1 MDVEALLQPVSDDA
15 PGGED
20 LYGDPQ
26 RTEIELA
33 FEPDAEEV
41 DWRRIVSLIE
51 DQAGRTKDVWLGIYL
66 ARAGV
71 KMGRLD
77 TALAGTEFLAGMFE
91 RYWDTMHPALD
102 DLGFQGRK
110 GPCESLTRIGEFIGP
125 LRRTTLI
132 THPRLGSYTGEDLQ
146 RFDEEGDAAD
156 GFGMFR
162 AAVAETDEADIQAAL
177 ASLDAMRAAVKRADA
192 VLVAQADG
200 DTGTD
205 FTPTYDAID
214 AIRRALAPYAGSD
227 ADEASE
233 LAEGEVDAGG
243 AGGGQR
249 IAGRVESRDDVIRAI
264 DAIADYYQR
273 REPASPIPVA
283 LRRIRG
289 WVTMD
294 FMAILKDISPDGMSQ
309 AETVLL
315 ARKEEED
322 SGY

>member
-1 MDVEALLQPVSDDA
+1 MDVETLLAPVSDEA

-20 LYGDPQ
+20 LYGDPE

-33 FEPDAEEV
+33 FEPEAEEV
-41 DWRRIVSLIE
+41 DWRRVVALIE
-51 DQAGRTKDVWLGIYL
+51 AQAGRTKDVWLAIYL
-66 ARAGV
+66 ARAGAR
-71 KMGRLD
+71 MGRLD
-77 TALAGTEFLAGMFE
+77 IALAGTEFLAGMFE
-91 RYWDTMHPALD
+91 RFWETMFPALD

-132 THPRLGSYTGEDLQ
+132 AHPRLGTYTGEDLQ

-162 AAVAETDEADIQAAL
+162 AAIAETDVGDIQLAL
-177 ASLDAMRAAVKRADA
+177 ASLDAMRTAIQRADA

-205 FTPTYDAID
+205 FTPTYQAID
-214 AIRRALAPYAGSD
+214 AIRRALAPYAGT
-227 ADEASE
+227 AEAGAPAA
-233 LAEGEVDAGG
+233 AEVGAGG
-243 AGGGQR
+243 DSGGGQR
-249 IAGRVESRDDVIRAI
+249 LSGRVDSRDDVIRAI
-264 DAIADYYQR
+264 DAIAEYYQR

-309 AETVLL
+309 AEAVLL

>member
-15 PGGED
+15 PAGED
-20 LYGDPQ
+20 LYGDPH

-33 FEPDAEEV
+33 FEPDAADV

-51 DQAGRTKDVWLGIYL
+51 DQSGRTKDVWLGIYL
-66 ARAGV
+66 ARAGA

-77 TALAGTEFLAGMFE
+77 FALAGTEFLAGMFE
-91 RYWDTMHPALD
+91 RYWETMHPALD

-132 THPRLGSYTGEDLQ
+132 AHPRLGSYTGEDLQ
-146 RFDEEGDAAD
+146 RFDEEGDGAD

-162 AAVAETDEADIQAAL
+162 AAVAETDVADIQAAL
-177 ASLDAMRAAVKRADA
+177 ASLDAMRAALARTDA
-192 VLVAQADG
+192 VLMAQADG

-214 AIRRALAPYAGSD
+214 AIRRALLPYAGQAEAEAGAD
-227 ADEASE
+227 AEI
-233 LAEGEVDAGG
+233 AEGG
-243 AGGGQR
+243 AGGGGGR
-249 IAGRVESRDDVIRAI
+249 LSGRVDSRDDVIRAI